1 MSTELPVK
9 SEALTM
15 SKNVTVRR
23 KQKQNRSPL
32 VPWWRTKTTQK
43 PKRVSRPTVSASTT
57 SKVVWDARAYYFPG
71 ALPKISE
78 AIIFVNP
85 LSEELSKATTTTT
98 TTMDLV
104 TTQKLK
110 SSKTHISPTRAT
122 KSEMAKSTTGP
133 AQVSDFDME
142 LPILKSDATINRE
155 ILFPTNSSQE
165 SLESTQNLV
174 IGFSFLGILC
184 SASLLHFT

>member
-1 MSTELPVK
+1 
-9 SEALTM
+9 
-15 SKNVTVRR
+15 
-23 KQKQNRSPL
+23 
-32 VPWWRTKTTQK
+32 
-43 PKRVSRPTVSASTT
+43 
-57 SKVVWDARAYYFPG
+57 
-71 ALPKISE
+71 
-78 AIIFVNP
+78 
-85 LSEELSKATTTTT
+85 
-98 TTMDLV
+98 MDLV

-122 KSEMAKSTTGP
+122 KSEMAKSTTVP